1 MADDRNDLHGRAGD
15 AASGSCYAVLN
26 HLDRRSTPGAD
37 EAWVSGITYIPTR
50 TGWSYLAVLI
60 DLYSRK
66 VVGWALAAADAG
78 RAGLCGVVHCT
89 GASPVGNWT
98 VCALVS
104 ALVSGPVMLGGTC

>member
-66 VVGWALAAADAG
+66 VVGWALQ
-78 RAGLCGVVHCT
+78 RRMPAGLVCVALCIVLAHRRSATGLFVH
-89 GASPVGNWT
+89 SYQRLSVDQ
-98 VCALVS
+98 
-104 ALVSGPVMLGGTC
+104 